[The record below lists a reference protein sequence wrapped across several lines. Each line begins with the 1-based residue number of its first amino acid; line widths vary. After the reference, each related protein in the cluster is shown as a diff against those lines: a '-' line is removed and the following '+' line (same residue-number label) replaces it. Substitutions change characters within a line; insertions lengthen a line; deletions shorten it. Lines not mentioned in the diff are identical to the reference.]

1 MTENWEFR
9 DGMIIYPI
17 SFPLNQGHGLLELRG
32 NENLRS
38 DGRASALQMSEAKK
52 YKAG

>member
-17 SFPLNQGHGLLELRG
+17 SFPFNQGHALLGLRG

-38 DGRASALQMSEAKK
+38 NSRASTFQMSGAKK

>member
-1 MTENWEFR
+1 MTENFEFR

-17 SFPLNQGHGLLELRG
+17 SFPFNQGHALLGLRG

-38 DGRASALQMSEAKK
+38 DGRASTLQMSRAKK

>member
-9 DGMIIYPI
+9 DRMIIDPI
-17 SFPLNQGHGLLELRG
+17 CFPFNQGHALLGVGG
-32 NENLRS
+32 NRNLRS
-38 DGRASALQMSEAKK
+38 DGRASTLQMSRAKK